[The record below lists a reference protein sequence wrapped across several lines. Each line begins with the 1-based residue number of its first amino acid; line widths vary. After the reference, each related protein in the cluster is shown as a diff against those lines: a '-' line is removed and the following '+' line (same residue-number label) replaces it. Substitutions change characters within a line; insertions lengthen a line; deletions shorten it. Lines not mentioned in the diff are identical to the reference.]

1 MQVYRKNG
9 NTIDLLTSGEVAAI
23 GNMIV
28 PKRIENASCN
38 DVTSTGVY
46 LLGEGQVTDSPEAT
60 SNGIL
65 LVFATY
71 MDGFAIQL
79 YASYSGNAWI
89 RTRWDRWYTWRKISN
104 DS

>member
-28 PKRIENASCN
+28 PKRMENASCN

-71 MDGFAIQL
+71 MNGFAIQI

>member
-38 DVTSTGVY
+38 DVTPTGVY

-71 MDGFAIQL
+71 MDGFAIQI

>member
-9 NTIDLLTSGEVAAI
+9 NTIDLLTLGEVAAI

-38 DVTSTGVY
+38 DVTSTGIY

-71 MDGFAIQL
+71 MDGFAIQI

-104 DS
+104 DI

>member
-71 MDGFAIQL
+71 MDGFAIQI

>member
-1 MQVYRKNG
+1 M
-9 NTIDLLTSGEVAAI
+9 LTSGEVAAI

-71 MDGFAIQL
+71 MDGFAIQI

>member
-65 LVFATY
+65 IVFATY
-71 MDGFAIQL
+71 MDGFAIQI

>member
-38 DVTSTGVY
+38 DVTSTGIY

-71 MDGFAIQL
+71 MDEFAIQI
-79 YASYSGNAWI
+79 YASYSGNVWI
-89 RTRWDRWYTWRKISN
+89 RTHWDKWYTWRKISN
-104 DS
+104 DN

>member
-28 PKRIENASCN
+28 SKRIENASCN

-71 MDGFAIQL
+71 MDGFAIQI

-89 RTRWDRWYTWRKISN
+89 RTRWDRWYTWKKISN
-104 DS
+104 DN

>member
-38 DVTSTGVY
+38 DVTSTGIY

-71 MDGFAIQL
+71 MDGFAIQI

>member
-9 NTIDLLTSGEVAAI
+9 NAIDLLTSGEVAAI

-38 DVTSTGVY
+38 EVTSTGVY
-46 LLGEGQVTDSPEAT
+46 LLSEGQVTDSPEAT

-71 MDGFAIQL
+71 MDSFAIQI
-79 YASYSGNAWI
+79 YVSYSGTSWI
-89 RTRWDRWYTWRKISN
+89 RTYWDRWYTWRTISN